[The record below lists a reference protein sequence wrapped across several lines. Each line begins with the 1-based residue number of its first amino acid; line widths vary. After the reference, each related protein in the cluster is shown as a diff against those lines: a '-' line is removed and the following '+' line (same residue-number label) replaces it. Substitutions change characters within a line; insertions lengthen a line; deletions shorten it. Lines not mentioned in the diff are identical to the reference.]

1 MAISAQE
8 VAKELISYTV
18 VTDKGSLV
26 KLLERNGIQ
35 MPNNPSDREVTVA
48 VLAASGK
55 SQNFKNELAKLLGSK
70 VPQASEDYSQFVGDS
85 TDFGFTGIDDFS
97 FTGGE
102 GFFNSNGI
110 EAALATRTQPVA
122 LTPAAKAP
130 SKREQRR
137 AARVTADNPQGRT
150 GAGLFFQNLLKSATS
165 QDTINQG
172 INIGLT
178 ALNNK
183 VQGKSNALAQETTV
197 LTARQDEI
205 RQQMAAS
212 PKKGVGTMGWV
223 LIGLGVVALGA
234 TIYFMAKKKK

>member
-18 VTDKGSLV
+18 VTDKDSLV

-70 VPQASEDYSQFVGDS
+70 VPKASEDYSQFVGDS

-97 FTGGE
+97 FAGE
-102 GFFNSNGI
+102 EDFFNSAGSI
-110 EAALATRTQPVA
+110 IAKAPVA
-122 LTPAAKAP
+122 PTAKAP
-130 SKREQRR
+130 SRAQQRR

-183 VQGKSNALAQETTV
+183 VQGKSNAIAQETTV

-212 PKKGVGTMGWV
+212 PKKGIGTMGWV